1 MSLFLRIDDTL
12 GDERAAFFAPLLPED
27 LTGKKG
33 CRLIGAVDERGIPEG
48 VAAFTVNDF
57 MVDILHVEVY
67 PELRRRG
74 IGTALVRTL
83 LEYLSLTGLPFMVQ
97 AAYSVDEDG
106 EDAVTD
112 LFFRSL
118 AAFEVVSGGKYCTV
132 TPDTLWDSSRLKF
145 ISSYEC
151 SVTPYTELSRAER
164 NRLIEDMRE
173 KNLSSFLHGD
183 DGKLIPELSLCHLEN
198 DRCTTCVIF
207 RESELPD
214 TVELS
219 FLMSEKNDVEHL
231 TGVLNEVIR
240 RYKDLYPKYSIV
252 FCLVNTDSELIAK
265 RLFKKD
271 MRVSEILTA
280 VSFGEI

>member
-1 MSLFLRIDDTL
+1 MSRFFMIDDTVK
-12 GDERAAFFAPLLPED
+12 DKRAAFFAPLLPSD
-27 LTGKKG
+27 LASRKG
-33 CRLIGAVDERGIPEG
+33 CRLIGAVDSDGIPEG
-48 VAAFTVNDF
+48 AAVFTVNDF
-57 MVDILHVEVY
+57 IADILHIEVY

-74 IGTALVRTL
+74 IGTALIGTL
-83 LEYLSLTGLPFMVQ
+83 LECLSLTGLSFMVQ

-106 EDAVTD
+106 EDRAID

-118 AAFEVVSGGKYCTV
+118 SAFEVVSGGKYCTV
-132 TPDTLWDSSRLKF
+132 TPDTIWNPERLKL

-164 NRLIEDMRE
+164 NRLIKDMQE
-173 KNLSSFLHGD
+173 KNLSSFLLGD
-183 DGKLIPELSLCHLEN
+183 DGKLIPELSLCHMEN

-219 FLMSEKNDVEHL
+219 FLMSEKDDMEHL
-231 TGVLNEVIR
+231 TGVLNEVVR
-240 RYKDLYPKYSIV
+240 RFKELYPKYSIV
-252 FCLVNTDSELIAK
+252 FCLVNMYSELIAK
-265 RLFKKD
+265 RFFKKY
-271 MRVSEILTA
+271 MRVSEVMTA